1 MSNGSIFLAK
11 KMCTDSLEA
20 LKAPGDLYVFEN
32 LDAGVRGAGEVRGAV
47 VPISLQVHYA
57 PDTCPI

>member
-20 LKAPGDLYVFEN
+20 LKAFGDPTILANSGF
-32 LDAGVRGAGEVRGAV
+32 GVWGGLGGNFY
-47 VPISLQVHYA
+47 STFY
-57 PDTCPI
+57 